1 MKHLDDMLKYAG
13 YDGYYYNQAV
23 FYYSKCLDTAVRSED
38 IEATRDI
45 LNKITQMPQLIAQ
58 KEADAST
65 FAQRINDK
73 PKIELTDDI
82 QNYIEKMSE
91 IKFTD

>member
-1 MKHLDDMLKYAG
+1 
-13 YDGYYYNQAV
+13 
-23 FYYSKCLDTAVRSED
+23 
-38 IEATRDI
+38 
-45 LNKITQMPQLIAQ
+45 MPQLIAQ

-73 PKIELTDDI
+73 RKIELTDDI